1 MPAFTAESSIEVKAN
16 IETVR
21 TALNDFKT
29 WPVWSPWIYVEPT
42 TKLGYF
48 GQAGQ
53 IGTGN
58 TWDGEKVGQ
67 GKITLTK
74 NERNRLEC
82 DLEFL
87 KPFKSQADVYFDLAA
102 IDDNT
107 TTVIWGMNSSLPF
120 FMFWMTGKMSA
131 MITADYRRG
140 LLLFKDYIELDSIPS
155 KSTFDGIVQVE
166 ESHYIGLHGD
176 AAMDKLSE
184 VMPAQFETLNEAT
197 EKMQKAEVFTLC
209 NRLDIQAN
217 RMDYTAAIGVDQLA
231 DVDAP
236 LVRGTRAACSALK
249 VTHVGPYRHL
259 SNGWS
264 QAVTE
269 QRHGKHKMIRRAP
282 PFEVYKSDP
291 RTTDEKDLITEIFI
305 PIEQ

>member
-1 MPAFTAESSIEVKAN
+1 MPAFSAESSMEVDAN

-21 TALNDFKT
+21 TALTDFKT
-29 WPVWSPWIYVEPT
+29 WPIWSPWIYVEPA
-42 TKLGYF
+42 TKLDYF
-48 GQAGQ
+48 GTAGQ

-58 TWDGEKVGQ
+58 SWDGEKVGQ

-74 NERNRLEC
+74 NDPNRLEC

-87 KPFKSQADVYFDLAA
+87 KPFKSQADVYFDLTA

-107 TTVIWGMNSSLPF
+107 TSITWGMDSSLPF

-131 MITADYRRG
+131 MIEADYRRG

-155 KSTFDGIVQVE
+155 KATFDGIVQVQE
-166 ESHYIGLHGD
+166 AHYIGLHGE
-176 AAMDKLSE
+176 AAMDELSS
-184 VMPAQFETLNEAT
+184 VMPAQFEMLHEAT
-197 EKMQKAEVFTLC
+197 QKMRTTEVFMLC
-209 NRLDIQAN
+209 NRLDIQAG
-217 RMDYTAAIGVDQLA
+217 RMDYTAAIAVDQL
-231 DVDAP
+231 DEVDEP

-269 QRHGKHKMIRRAP
+269 QRHGKHKMVRRAP
-282 PFEVYKSDP
+282 PFEVYVSDP
-291 RTTDEKDLITEIFI
+291 RSTDENDLVTEIYI
-305 PIEQ
+305 PIH